1 MEAWPQMAENPV
13 WAICERAAEVQT
25 LLDDHIA
32 GGKHTTADVIAK
44 AQAVL
49 SEPDLLRAMFDV
61 GYFPPNSPPITGSGR
76 AYRSRPSQSWQ
87 PKHF

>member
-1 MEAWPQMAENPV
+1 MAENPV

-44 AQAVL
+44 AQAFPFAADHWERPGLQV
-49 SEPDLLRAMFDV
+49 STFAIMAAKTLL
-61 GYFPPNSPPITGSGR
+61 
-76 AYRSRPSQSWQ
+76 
-87 PKHF
+87 KL

>member
-44 AQAVL
+44 AQA
-49 SEPDLLRAMFDV
+49 
-61 GYFPPNSPPITGSGR
+61 SPPITGSGR